1 MCVCVVTWGTVV
13 LMSCL
18 PYNKG
23 QVKYKV
29 LYSRLS
35 QRVNIWIKTK
45 GKWTFAYNCFFLPR
59 SASGF
64 RFLERQ
70 FSATIGGTSSPW
82 TPQNKWSWK
91 PTEPT
96 SPSRL
101 PALLSSAL
109 PESPWEKV
117 ASPPP
122 HQPQCSDMPVF
133 VHIKGNS
140 ASVCVAHTRSQMS
153 CLQKIQLHGEKRW
166 FQFMCLWFDFSLR
179 SDSGSR
185 RYLFRNAIFSS
196 CVSENLHWGILT
208 ILLTIWQKSQR
219 NFKVFFVVNDS
230 RTLKQ
235 WLTYLRYKGR

>member
-117 ASPPP
+117 PAP
-122 HQPQCSDMPVF
+122 HHINHSALTCLSLCTSRGTQLQF
-133 VHIKGNS
+133 VLLTPG
-140 ASVCVAHTRSQMS
+140 VRWVACKKYSHT
-153 CLQKIQLHGEKRW
+153 EK
-166 FQFMCLWFDFSLR
+166 SI
-179 SDSGSR
+179 G
-185 RYLFRNAIFSS
+185 FSS
-196 CVSENLHWGILT
+196 CAFDLISVWGQIQAPEDICSEMPFFPVVSVRTCIGEFWQFCWQFGKKVKEISKSS
-208 ILLTIWQKSQR
+208 LLLMTVELLSS
-219 NFKVFFVVNDS
+219 D
-230 RTLKQ
+230 
-235 WLTYLRYKGR
+235 

>member
-1 MCVCVVTWGTVV
+1 MCVCVCVVTWGTVV

-140 ASVCVAHTRSQMS
+140 ASVCAAHTRSQMS
-153 CLQKIQLHGEKRW
+153 CLQKYSHTEK
-166 FQFMCLWFDFSLR
+166 SV
-179 SDSGSR
+179 G
-185 RYLFRNAIFSS
+185 FSS
-196 CVSENLHWGILT
+196 CAFDLISVWGQIRAPEDICSEMPFFPVVSVRTCIGEF
-208 ILLTIWQKSQR
+208 WQ
-219 NFKVFFVVNDS
+219 FC
-230 RTLKQ
+230 
-235 WLTYLRYKGR
+235 W